1 MSILAFFPST
11 MIIVIMI
18 SVAISYFES
27 HLYNL
32 INGLTKRGKNLTE
45 TNKDIV
51 NILVINLLQIIIV
64 FTIGYFAGFIFF
76 N

>member
-18 SVAISYFES
+18 SATISYFES

-32 INGLTKRGKNLTE
+32 INGLTKRGEDLKA
-45 TNKDIV
+45 NKDIV